1 MTSLVGLV
9 RQTSQTAF
17 PGGRA
22 GSESSLDSVGS
33 WDPVVVLDIY
43 LAVILGRNEGALLG
57 LMVRPAPFQ
66 TANGL
71 SSPKFPVHCAC

>member
-1 MTSLVGLV
+1 M
-9 RQTSQTAF
+9 
-17 PGGRA
+17 
-22 GSESSLDSVGS
+22 
-33 WDPVVVLDIY
+33 LDIY

-57 LMVRPAPFQ
+57 LMARPARIE